1 MNRLLFCILWL
12 IATMHA
18 GNAQENK
25 SQEEPEQG
33 KRWTVMAL
41 SDEPLPDADIL
52 VLLSPPH
59 PKYSEQNFSGE
70 GNWYYSGDTA
80 YTWSEFDHLSDIH
93 APVGM
98 PTPFPTDFEGGIN
111 ELGLGEYQEEGK
123 YHAHIIRDENI
134 VYIMDEYLLHIADM
148 STHVIASIEFY
159 NGLYCSPWGA
169 TSKEA
174 DQSNVL
180 LDCFD
185 LLYFDEAYNIQ
196 FRAIKEPERFQRE
209 ISQLLNSFSLYDVK
223 PLRADVEH
231 NLDPFVIRTDLMEWT
246 VWEHINDPGPFIFGG
261 IAQNKRLVRYDY
273 ETGDHAELSPAIV
286 HSPHA
291 VLQALSF
298 VLRRR
303 SDAVNLHLMSRDGLV
318 NQFLIWNLSNI
329 YMMEETQ

>member
-1 MNRLLFCILWL
+1 MNRLLFSILWL

-41 SDEPLPDADIL
+41 IDEPLPDADIL
-52 VLLSPPH
+52 VLLSSPH
-59 PKYSEQNFSGE
+59 PNYSEQNFSGE

-80 YTWSEFDHLSDIH
+80 YTWSEFDYLSDIH

-111 ELGLGEYQEEGK
+111 ELGLGEYQEDGK
-123 YHAHIIRDENI
+123 HHAHIIRDENI
-134 VYIMDEYLLHIADM
+134 VYIMDEILLHIADL
-148 STHVIASIEFY
+148 STHVVATIEFY
-159 NGLYCSPWGA
+159 NGLYCSPLGA
-169 TSKEA
+169 TAKEA

-180 LDCFD
+180 LECFD

-196 FRAIKEPERFQRE
+196 LRVIEEPERFHRE
-209 ISQLLNSFSLYDVK
+209 IVQLLDSHSVYDVK
-223 PLRADVEH
+223 PLQADVEH
-231 NLDPFVIRTDLMEWT
+231 NLDPFVIRTDLVEWT
-246 VWEHINDPGPFIFGG
+246 VWEHINDPGPFILGG
-261 IAQNKRLVRYDY
+261 IALNKRLVRYDY
-273 ETGDHAELSPAIV
+273 ETGEYAELSPAIV
-286 HSPHA
+286 HSPYA
-291 VLQALSF
+291 ALQALSL

-303 SDAVNLHLMSRDGLV
+303 SDAVNIHLMSRDGLV

-329 YMMEETQ
+329 YEKEERQ